1 MGIMIGVIVLAAVGV
16 SVVAMNLSMKK
27 KGYDIPGRSIVQC
40 SQGHYFR
47 TLWIEGGSL
56 KAVRLGPMK
65 RAQRCPVCHK
75 FRIIVPIAE
84 AQQTDEIRAEAQRNS
99 PE

>member
-1 MGIMIGVIVLAAVGV
+1 MGIIIGVIILMGIGVIV
-16 SVVAMNLSMKK
+16 VVMNLSMKK
-27 KGYDIPGRSIVQC
+27 KGYDIPGRSIVRC

-47 TLWIEGGSL
+47 TLWIAGASL
-56 KAVRLGPMK
+56 NAIRLTPTK

-84 AQQTDEIRAEAQRNS
+84 AEQTDAIRAEAQRNS
-99 PE
+99 PQ